1 MNPKFAGLAAL
12 DCDINPPHTGQIM
25 RPPANTDRCSAPIA
39 GSRAKL
45 SLGLSLLLIALLL
58 VLGASG

>member
-1 MNPKFAGLAAL
+1 MNRKFAGMEAL
-12 DCDINPPHTGQIM
+12 GCDINPIHTGQIM
-25 RPPANTDRCSAPIA
+25 RPPANTDRFYAPIA

-58 VLGASG
+58 VSGASG